1 MFQRI
6 ASAIAEDVK
15 RVFTPQTVIGI
26 VVGTA
31 IASFG
36 LHNVHQRTGITEG
49 GVLGMILLLNH
60 WFGIP
65 AAIASPVLDLICYF
79 AAFRLL
85 GKDFLK
91 TSAFS
96 SACLAGWFFLWERLP
111 HLFPDLSGHPL
122 AASVAGAV
130 FIGVGVGLVVK
141 RGASSGGDDALAM
154 AIQKAIG
161 CRIAAAYLFT
171 DLTVLLLSLSYIPL
185 RQIIFSLI
193 TVTLSSTFLDLVKS
207 LSLKDLSGGPGLRT
221 AEDDNGA
228 CGENQAQ
235 DR

>member
-1 MFQRI
+1 MLQRI
-6 ASAIAEDVK
+6 ASAAAADIK
-15 RVFTPQTVIGI
+15 RVFSPQTVFCILI
-26 VVGTA
+26 GTA

-79 AAFRLL
+79 VAFHLL
-85 GKDFLK
+85 GKDFLN
-91 TSAFS
+91 TSAFAS
-96 SACLAGWFFLWERLP
+96 ICLAGWFFLWERLP
-111 HLFPDLSGHPL
+111 YLFPNLSGHPV
-122 AASVAGAV
+122 AASIAGAI
-130 FIGVGVGLVVK
+130 FIGLGVGLVVR

-154 AIQKAIG
+154 AIQKAAG

-185 RQIIFSLI
+185 RKMIFSLL
-193 TVTLSSTFLDLVKS
+193 TVTLSSTLLDFVKS
-207 LSLKDLSGGPGLRT
+207 VSFKDLSRSLGVRT
-221 AEDDNGA
+221 AKNNDSG
-228 CGENQAQ
+228 CGK
-235 DR
+235 D

>member
-6 ASAIAEDVK
+6 ASAIVSDAK
-15 RVFTPQTVIGI
+15 RVFTPQTVVCI
-26 VVGTA
+26 VIGTA

-91 TSAFS
+91 TSAFAS
-96 SACLAGWFFLWERLP
+96 VCLAGWFFLWERLP
-111 HLFPDLSGHPL
+111 YLFPDLSGHPL
-122 AASVAGAV
+122 AASIAGAM
-130 FIGVGVGLVVK
+130 FIGVGVGLVVR

-154 AIQKAIG
+154 AIQKAAG

-193 TVTLSSTFLDLVKS
+193 TVTLSSTLLDLVKS
-207 LSLKDLSGGPGLRT
+207 VSMKDLSGSLGLR
-221 AEDDNGA
+221 AAKDDDRS
-228 CGENQAQ
+228 CGKDQA
-235 DR
+235 